1 MFKAPKSIP
10 DPLPTQPEFIR
21 ELLDFTPT
29 INKEEILTALI
40 EAGLSSSETPI
51 QSYNRA
57 IASVLKERGIE
68 VSRKNP
74 VKAKTV
80 IETQDGIS
88 KRSDE
93 EFARDDFIDRDI
105 DDGIWY
111 KKLLKTGKTTS
122 PIRKTS
128 LKIEIYTFEKNDKC
142 RFDSL
147 LEAIQ
152 KQVPELAYIDNAG
165 YSSTRDSEGEIS
177 PYQFE
182 SAYLIVQSGQ
192 DTFYYNNTVTLKD
205 INEPPC

>member
-1 MFKAPKSIP
+1 MF
-10 DPLPTQPEFIR
+10 DQTQKEAIIDIIKEFGVINKTVLVD
-21 ELLDFTPT
+21 ELLKTGISKSKTP
-29 INKEEILTALI
+29 K
-40 EAGLSSSETPI
+40 

-57 IASVLKERGIE
+57 IVEVLKSFDLKPIGKQKDKLIKIE
-68 VSRKNP
+68 DDE
-74 VKAKTV
+74 
-80 IETQDGIS
+80 IEIITD
-88 KRSDE
+88 D

-147 LEAIQ
+147 LEAVQ
-152 KQVPELAYIDNAG
+152 KQVPELAYIDEAG
-165 YSSTRDSEGEIS
+165 YESSRDSEGENS

>member
-1 MFKAPKSIP
+1 MFKI
-10 DPLPTQPEFIR
+10 FIKPFYLKNR
-21 ELLDFTPT
+21 PVASTRRNL
-29 INKEEILTALI
+29 
-40 EAGLSSSETPI
+40 AGLESNNEIVRVGEKATRGVK
-51 QSYNRA
+51 YTFDR
-57 IASVLKERGIE
+57 KEPN
-68 VSRKNP
+68 V
-74 VKAKTV
+74 
-80 IETQDGIS
+80 
-88 KRSDE
+88 
-93 EFARDDFIDRDI
+93 
-105 DDGIWY
+105 WY

-152 KQVPELAYIDNAG
+152 KQVPELEYIEGAG
-165 YSSTRDSEGEIS
+165 YSSTRDNEGETS

-192 DTFYYNNTVTLKD
+192 ETFYYNNTVTLKD

>member
-1 MFKAPKSIP
+1 MF
-10 DPLPTQPEFIR
+10 DQTQKEAIIDIIKEFGVINKTVLVD
-21 ELLDFTPT
+21 ELLKTGISKSKTP
-29 INKEEILTALI
+29 K
-40 EAGLSSSETPI
+40 

-57 IASVLKERGIE
+57 IVEVLKSFDLKPIGKQKDKLIKIEDDEIE
-68 VSRKNP
+68 VI
-74 VKAKTV
+74 T
-80 IETQDGIS
+80 D
-88 KRSDE
+88 D

-152 KQVPELAYIDNAG
+152 KQVPELAYIDEAG
-165 YSSTRDSEGEIS
+165 YESSRDSEGEIS

-192 DTFYYNNTVTLKD
+192 ETFYYNNTVTLKD

>member
-1 MFKAPKSIP
+1 MF
-10 DPLPTQPEFIR
+10 DQTQKEAIIDIIKEFGVINKTVLVD
-21 ELLDFTPT
+21 ELLKTGISKSKTP
-29 INKEEILTALI
+29 K
-40 EAGLSSSETPI
+40 

-57 IASVLKERGIE
+57 IVEVLKSFDLKPIGKQKDKLIKIEDDEIE
-68 VSRKNP
+68 VI
-74 VKAKTV
+74 T
-80 IETQDGIS
+80 D
-88 KRSDE
+88 D

-147 LEAIQ
+147 LEAVQ
-152 KQVPELAYIDNAG
+152 KQVPELEYIDGAG
-165 YSSTRDSEGEIS
+165 YSSTRDNEGETS

>member
-1 MFKAPKSIP
+1 MF
-10 DPLPTQPEFIR
+10 DQTQKEAIIDIIKEFGVINKTVLVD
-21 ELLDFTPT
+21 ELLKTGISKSKTP
-29 INKEEILTALI
+29 K
-40 EAGLSSSETPI
+40 

-57 IASVLKERGIE
+57 IVEVLKSFDLKPIGKQKDKLIKIEDDEIE
-68 VSRKNP
+68 VI
-74 VKAKTV
+74 T
-80 IETQDGIS
+80 D
-88 KRSDE
+88 D

-152 KQVPELAYIDNAG
+152 KQVPELAYIDEAG
-165 YSSTRDSEGEIS
+165 YESSRDSEGENS

-192 DTFYYNNTVTLKD
+192 ETFYYNNTVTLKD

>member
-1 MFKAPKSIP
+1 MF
-10 DPLPTQPEFIR
+10 DQTQKEAIIDIIKEFGVINKTVLVD
-21 ELLDFTPT
+21 ELLKTGISKSKTP
-29 INKEEILTALI
+29 K
-40 EAGLSSSETPI
+40 

-57 IASVLKERGIE
+57 IVEVLKSFDLKPIGKQKDKLIKIEDDEIE
-68 VSRKNP
+68 VI
-74 VKAKTV
+74 T
-80 IETQDGIS
+80 D
-88 KRSDE
+88 D

-147 LEAIQ
+147 LEAVQ
-152 KQVPELAYIDNAG
+152 KQVPELEYIDGAG
-165 YSSTRDSEGEIS
+165 YSSTRDNEGETS

-182 SAYLIVQSGQ
+182 SAYLEVQSGEK
-192 DTFYYNNTVTLKD
+192 TFYFQNAVTLKD
-205 INEPPC
+205 TNENPC

>member
-1 MFKAPKSIP
+1 MF
-10 DPLPTQPEFIR
+10 DQTQKEAIIDIIKEFGVINKTVLVD
-21 ELLDFTPT
+21 ELLKTGISKSKTP
-29 INKEEILTALI
+29 K
-40 EAGLSSSETPI
+40 

-57 IASVLKERGIE
+57 IVEVLKSFDLKPIGKQKDKLIKIEDDEIE
-68 VSRKNP
+68 VI
-74 VKAKTV
+74 T
-80 IETQDGIS
+80 D
-88 KRSDE
+88 D

-152 KQVPELAYIDNAG
+152 KQVPELSYIDEAG
-165 YSSTRDSEGEIS
+165 YESTRDSEGEIS

-192 DTFYYNNTVTLKD
+192 ETFYYNNTVTLKD

>member
-1 MFKAPKSIP
+1 MF
-10 DPLPTQPEFIR
+10 DQTQKEAIIDIIKEFGVINKTVLVD
-21 ELLDFTPT
+21 ELLKTGISKSKTP
-29 INKEEILTALI
+29 K
-40 EAGLSSSETPI
+40 

-57 IASVLKERGIE
+57 IVEVLKSFDLKPIGKQKDKLIKIE
-68 VSRKNP
+68 DDE
-74 VKAKTV
+74 
-80 IETQDGIS
+80 IEIITD
-88 KRSDE
+88 D

-152 KQVPELAYIDNAG
+152 KQVPELAYIDEAG
-165 YSSTRDSEGEIS
+165 YESTRDSEGEIS

-182 SAYLIVQSGQ
+182 SAYLVVESGQ
-192 DTFYYNNTVTLKD
+192 GTKYFDGTVILKD
-205 INEPPC
+205 INESPC

>member
-1 MFKAPKSIP
+1 MF
-10 DPLPTQPEFIR
+10 DQTQKEAIIDIIKEFGVINKTVLVN
-21 ELLDFTPT
+21 ELLKTGISKSKTP
-29 INKEEILTALI
+29 K
-40 EAGLSSSETPI
+40 

-57 IASVLKERGIE
+57 IVEVLKSFDLKPIGKQKDKLIKIEDDEIE
-68 VSRKNP
+68 VI
-74 VKAKTV
+74 T
-80 IETQDGIS
+80 D
-88 KRSDE
+88 D

-152 KQVPELAYIDNAG
+152 KQVPELEYIEGAG
-165 YSSTRDSEGEIS
+165 YSSTRDNEGETS

-182 SAYLIVQSGQ
+182 SAYLIVQSGVGTTYF
-192 DTFYYNNTVTLKD
+192 DGTVTLKD
-205 INEPPC
+205 TNEPPC

>member
-1 MFKAPKSIP
+1 MF
-10 DPLPTQPEFIR
+10 DQTQKEAIIDIIKEFGVINKTVLVD
-21 ELLDFTPT
+21 ELLKTGISKSKTP
-29 INKEEILTALI
+29 K
-40 EAGLSSSETPI
+40 

-57 IASVLKERGIE
+57 IVEVLKSFDLKPIGKQKDKLIKIEDDEIE
-68 VSRKNP
+68 VI
-74 VKAKTV
+74 T
-80 IETQDGIS
+80 D
-88 KRSDE
+88 D

-111 KKLLKTGKTTS
+111 KKLLKTGKTTN

-147 LEAIQ
+147 LEAVQ
-152 KQVPELAYIDNAG
+152 KQVPELEYIDGAG
-165 YSSTRDSEGEIS
+165 YSSTRDNEGETS

>member
-1 MFKAPKSIP
+1 MF
-10 DPLPTQPEFIR
+10 DQTQKEAIIDIIKEFGVINKTVLVD
-21 ELLDFTPT
+21 ELLKTGISKSKTP
-29 INKEEILTALI
+29 K
-40 EAGLSSSETPI
+40 

-57 IASVLKERGIE
+57 IVEVLKSFDLKPIGKQKDKLIKIEDDEIE
-68 VSRKNP
+68 VI
-74 VKAKTV
+74 T
-80 IETQDGIS
+80 D
-88 KRSDE
+88 D

-147 LEAIQ
+147 LEAVQ
-152 KQVPELAYIDNAG
+152 KQVPELEYIDGAG
-165 YSSTRDSEGEIS
+165 YSSTRDNEGETS

-192 DTFYYNNTVTLKD
+192 ETFYYNNTVTLKD

>member
-1 MFKAPKSIP
+1 MFEAPKSIP
-10 DPLPTQPEFIR
+10 DPRPTQTEFIK
-21 ELLDFTPT
+21 ELLDSTFR
-29 INKEEILTALI
+29 INREEILTALI
-40 EAGLSSSETPI
+40 ESGLSKSETPI

-57 IASVLKERGIE
+57 IISVLRKRDIP
-68 VSRKNP
+68 VSRENP
-74 VKAKTV
+74 IKPETV
-80 IETQDGIS
+80 IETKNGIS
-88 KRSDE
+88 KKVEFLGDRPPDE
-93 EFARDDFIDRDI
+93 
-105 DDGIWY
+105 IWY
-111 KKLLKTGKTTS
+111 KKLLKTGKTTN

-152 KQVPELAYIDNAG
+152 KQVPELEYIEGAG
-165 YSSTRDSEGEIS
+165 YSSTRDNEGETS

>member
-1 MFKAPKSIP
+1 MFEAVKKGTQKFKVLEYFNKFPEADNKTAAK
-10 DPLPTQPEFIR
+10 DLNLPLPTIR
-21 ELLDFTPT
+21 GRKSDLKREKYIKTK
-29 INKEEILTALI
+29 IIKNKTVDIKTTE
-40 EAGLSSSETPI
+40 
-51 QSYNRA
+51 
-57 IASVLKERGIE
+57 
-68 VSRKNP
+68 
-74 VKAKTV
+74 KAKT
-80 IETQDGIS
+80 EFPELT
-88 KRSDE
+88 DE
-93 EFARDDFIDRDI
+93 EFVKDDFIDDFI

-152 KQVPELAYIDNAG
+152 KQVPELAYIDEAG
-165 YSSTRDSEGEIS
+165 YESSRDSEGENS

-192 DTFYYNNTVTLKD
+192 ETFYYNNTVTLKD

>member
-1 MFKAPKSIP
+1 MF
-10 DPLPTQPEFIR
+10 DQTQKEAIIDIIKEFGVINKTVLVD
-21 ELLDFTPT
+21 ELLKTGISKSKTP
-29 INKEEILTALI
+29 K
-40 EAGLSSSETPI
+40 

-57 IASVLKERGIE
+57 IVEVLKSFDLKPIGKQKDKLIKIEDDKIE
-68 VSRKNP
+68 VI
-74 VKAKTV
+74 T
-80 IETQDGIS
+80 D
-88 KRSDE
+88 D

-152 KQVPELAYIDNAG
+152 KQVPELEYIEGAG
-165 YSSTRDSEGEIS
+165 YSSTRDNEGETS

-182 SAYLIVQSGQ
+182 SAYLEVQSGVGTTYF
-192 DTFYYNNTVTLKD
+192 DGTVTLKD
-205 INEPPC
+205 TNEPPC